1 MEENLS
7 GSQDPMKH
15 LKNVFNRLDP
25 EIMPYGIVMF
35 HKDGTLSSLCA
46 PSSFIGEDE
55 SATVS
60 LALDFTRYAFD
71 RPDWMLEYIRVLEKS
86 LEEKYDND
94 KKPHLTLVKGGID
107 DVISDE
113 KEPPV

>member
-15 LKNVFNRLDP
+15 LKNVFNSLDP
-25 EIMPYGIVMF
+25 EIMPYGIVML

-55 SATVS
+55 SASVS

-71 RPDWMLEYIRVLEKS
+71 RPDWMMEYIRVLEKS
-86 LEEKYDND
+86 LEEKYDKN

-107 DVISDE
+107 DSIHNE
-113 KEPPV
+113 KEHPE